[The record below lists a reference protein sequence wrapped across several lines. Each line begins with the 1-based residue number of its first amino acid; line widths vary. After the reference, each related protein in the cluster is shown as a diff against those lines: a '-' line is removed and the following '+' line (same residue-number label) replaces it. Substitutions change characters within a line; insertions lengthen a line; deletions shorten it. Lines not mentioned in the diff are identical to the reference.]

1 MNFRVL
7 QFSVFWLL
15 GLGGKWEHVKMQ
27 YFSKNMLLPWLYGVP
42 EHVKMQF
49 SPKTMLSPWPY
60 MVPGHVKKQFF
71 PKTMLKPWPYG
82 IPGHVTYKKGRIP
95 FSFNAVCALLVL

>member
-7 QFSVFWLL
+7 QFGVFWLL

-60 MVPGHVKKQFF
+60 
-71 PKTMLKPWPYG
+71 G

-95 FSFNAVCALLVL
+95 LSFNTVCALLAL